1 MSTNAE
7 RQRRFQKK
15 RREAVAQLR
24 GLLARI
30 AELEA
35 ENEALRAE
43 NVTIKL
49 ELAKLNSFFAELEG
63 GVVPVTNASPHK
75 PEALV
80 THSEDIEYNW

>member
-15 RREAVAQLR
+15 RREAVAQLPD
-24 GLLARI
+24 LLARI

-43 NVTIKL
+43 NVTVKL
-49 ELAKLNSFFAELEG
+49 ELANCSSFLAELEAA
-63 GVVPVTNASPHK
+63 VVLVTNASPQK

-80 THSEDIEYNW
+80 TPSEDIEYNW